1 MPAKNRLKTYV
12 PESYYHLYN
21 RGVQKQRVFRD
32 SQDYSVFLSYLKT
45 YLEPKDLDALN
56 HCMLD
61 QEVSYKVRD
70 QARQLLRMNNF
81 SDQISLLCYSLMPNH
96 FHFLLYQKGESDI
109 DFFMNSLGTR
119 YSMYMNKKYKFV
131 GPLFQSVYKGVLIDT
146 DEQLLYTTRYIHR
159 NIIDLPQYK
168 ILASKGQ
175 AFRGY
180 LPSSYLEYLGLRK
193 TKWVHPEIV
202 LSYFSKRRGMTY
214 ESFVEE
220 SDDELSQRIIYEKTI
235 DD

>member
-12 PESYYHLYN
+12 SESYYHLYN

-119 YSMYMNKKYKFV
+119 YSMYMNKNINLSAHCFK
-131 GPLFQSVYKGVLIDT
+131 VYIK
-146 DEQLLYTTRYIHR
+146 
-159 NIIDLPQYK
+159 
-168 ILASKGQ
+168 
-175 AFRGY
+175 
-180 LPSSYLEYLGLRK
+180 EY
-193 TKWVHPEIV
+193 
-202 LSYFSKRRGMTY
+202 
-214 ESFVEE
+214 
-220 SDDELSQRIIYEKTI
+220 
-235 DD
+235 